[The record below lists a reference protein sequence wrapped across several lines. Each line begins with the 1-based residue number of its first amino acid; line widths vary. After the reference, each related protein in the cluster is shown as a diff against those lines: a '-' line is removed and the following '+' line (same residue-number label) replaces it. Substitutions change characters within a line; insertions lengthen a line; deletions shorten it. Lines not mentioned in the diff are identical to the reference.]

1 MTEICDTAL
10 DPHNSPTDRTAQ
22 VASQHGLSYDLN
34 RWDTQLVHGARMNRD
49 DLEVE
54 LARAH
59 PDAFAWAVR
68 CTLGNGE
75 DAEDAL
81 HTAYERILSAQA
93 RFDGRS
99 SFRTWLFGV
108 VRLTA
113 LEQRRRGWLR
123 LARLRA
129 WFVREPSPAHQ
140 YKESGDPLVERET
153 SERLRSAVAQLSRRQ
168 QELMHLVF
176 YQELSVQEAAEVLGI
191 PVGTA
196 RTHYERGKARLRS
209 LLAGVLRP

>member
-1 MTEICDTAL
+1 M
-10 DPHNSPTDRTAQ
+10 
-22 VASQHGLSYDLN
+22 SYGGH
-34 RWDTQLVHGARMNRD
+34 RWDTHTVHGVRMNRD
-49 DLEVE
+49 ELGVE
-54 LARAH
+54 LTREH

-68 CTLGNGE
+68 CTLGHRE
-75 DAEDAL
+75 EAEDAL
-81 HTAYERILSAQA
+81 HAAYERILSGRA

-129 WFVREPSPAHQ
+129 WIAREPRQAHQ
-140 YKESGDPLVERET
+140 AADAVVERET
-153 SERLRSAVAQLSRRQ
+153 SEQLKSALGQLSRRQ
-168 QELMHLVF
+168 QEMMHLVF
-176 YQELSVQEAAEVLGI
+176 YQELSVQEAAAVLGI

-196 RTHYERGKARLRS
+196 RTHYERGKARLRF
-209 LLAGVLRP
+209 LLAGMNQP

>member
-1 MTEICDTAL
+1 
-10 DPHNSPTDRTAQ
+10 
-22 VASQHGLSYDLN
+22 
-34 RWDTQLVHGARMNRD
+34 MNRD
-49 DLEVE
+49 ELEVE
-54 LARAH
+54 LAREH

-68 CTLGNGE
+68 CTLGTGE
-75 DAEDAL
+75 EAEDVL
-81 HTAYERILSAQA
+81 HAAYERILSGQA

-123 LARLRA
+123 LARLQA
-129 WFVREPSPAHQ
+129 WFARQPSAAHHHS
-140 YKESGDPLVERET
+140 ETGDVLVERET
-153 SERLRSAVAQLSRRQ
+153 SEKLESALAQLSRRQ
-168 QELMHLVF
+168 REIMHLVF
-176 YQELSVQEAAEVLGI
+176 YQELSVQEAAAVLGI

-209 LLAGVLRP
+209 LLAGINRP

>member
-1 MTEICDTAL
+1 MSYGARRPDTHPL
-10 DPHNSPTDRTAQ
+10 YG
-22 VASQHGLSYDLN
+22 V
-34 RWDTQLVHGARMNRD
+34 RMNRD

-54 LARAH
+54 LAREH

-68 CTLGNGE
+68 CARGARE

-81 HTAYERILSAQA
+81 HAAYEKILSGQAQ
-93 RFDGRS
+93 FEGRS

-113 LEQRRRGWLR
+113 LEQRRRSWLR
-123 LARLRA
+123 RARLQAWFAREPRLAHDPPVESETSEQLQAALARL
-129 WFVREPSPAHQ
+129 S
-140 YKESGDPLVERET
+140 
-153 SERLRSAVAQLSRRQ
+153 SRQ
-168 QELMHLVF
+168 SELMHLVF
-176 YQELSVQEAAEVLGI
+176 YQELSIQEAADVLRI

-209 LLAGVLRP
+209 LLAGMQRP